1 MNKKIKKTISFLAS
15 ISFLVI
21 VFSCGTKQQ
30 KGDRL
35 FDAERLIG
43 SPDTLAVKQMMNAE
57 PDTSYYRWYFGK
69 LRFIQLYAS
78 ADSSEFRFK
87 DGKLIEVVVNYPTLP
102 FKPASITQFGLP
114 FKVPSSQD
122 SSAFFM
128 WKNQYKGFE
137 TINFYLVGNAPKG
150 LQHRYKIYFKLA
162 SDQEIADK

>member
-1 MNKKIKKTISFLAS
+1 MNKRIRKTVSFLAS
-15 ISFLVI
+15 ISLLVI

-30 KGDRL
+30 KGDHL
-35 FDAERLIG
+35 FDAEKLIG
-43 SPDTLAVKQMMNAE
+43 SPDTSAVKQMMNTE

-102 FKPASITQFGLP
+102 FKPASIMQFGLP
-114 FKVPSSQD
+114 FKTPSSQD

-128 WKNQYKGFE
+128 WKNQYEGFE
-137 TINFYLVGNAPKG
+137 AINFYLVGNTPKG
-150 LQHRYKIYFKLA
+150 VQNRYKIYFKLGN
-162 SDQEIADK
+162 DQAVADK